1 MEFLDLPS
9 EIHNY
14 ILNTIE
20 NNDSTDAYR
29 EILKTTYISKYM
41 RILSQENIKSRKLF
55 PRPKFERGTFVKF
68 KKSWLFNNQ
77 ETIDN
82 FKKEFN
88 CDINDNKLCIIRN
101 PILDPIR
108 KTYYYYID
116 YGLMD
121 EVEGYV
127 FEKDIDHL

>member
-9 EIHNY
+9 EIHNHV
-14 ILNTIE
+14 LDMIE

-29 EILKTTYISKYM
+29 EILKIIHISKYM
-41 RILSQENIKSRKLF
+41 RLLGKENIKSRNLF
-55 PRPKFERGTFVKF
+55 PRPKFKRGTFVKF

-82 FKKEFN
+82 LKKEFN
-88 CDINDNKLCIIRN
+88 CDIKDNKLCIIRD
-101 PILDPIR
+101 PILDPNR
-108 KTYYYYID
+108 KAYYYYID
-116 YGLMD
+116 YGLLD

-127 FEKDIDHL
+127 FEKDIDLI